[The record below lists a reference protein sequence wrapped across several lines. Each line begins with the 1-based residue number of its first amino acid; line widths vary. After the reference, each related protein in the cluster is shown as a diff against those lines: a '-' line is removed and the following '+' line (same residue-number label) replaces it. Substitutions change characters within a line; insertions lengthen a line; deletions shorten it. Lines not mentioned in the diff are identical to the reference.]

1 MQVLGPAP
9 AVCADWHLSPNCSSV
24 YNLLKP
30 FWKQAPRNP
39 AAFCRKR
46 HDRLMCPEHLCSLYL
61 LGTQQAGAYL
71 DRLPEN
77 ELCLE
82 ERLE

>member
-1 MQVLGPAP
+1 
-9 AVCADWHLSPNCSSV
+9 
-24 YNLLKP
+24 
-30 FWKQAPRNP
+30 
-39 AAFCRKR
+39 
-46 HDRLMCPEHLCSLYL
+46 MCLEHLCSLYL
-61 LGTQQAGAYL
+61 LGTQRAGAYL

>member
-1 MQVLGPAP
+1 MLPAP
-9 AVCADWHLSPNCSSV
+9 AEG
-24 YNLLKP
+24 
-30 FWKQAPRNP
+30 P
-39 AAFCRKR
+39 AWV
-46 HDRLMCPEHLCSLYL
+46 P
-61 LGTQQAGAYL
+61 GTYL